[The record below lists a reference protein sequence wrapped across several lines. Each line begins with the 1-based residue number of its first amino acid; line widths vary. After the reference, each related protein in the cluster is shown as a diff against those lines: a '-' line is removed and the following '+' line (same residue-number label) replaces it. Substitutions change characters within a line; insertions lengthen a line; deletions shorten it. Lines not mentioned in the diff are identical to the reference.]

1 MQVREL
7 SQITWDIV
15 AFSLVYVFQNS
26 FCLKHPDS
34 VGQFLICLIWVHS
47 FNKPRAGPININK

>member
-7 SQITWDIV
+7 SQISWDIV
-15 AFSLVYVFQNS
+15 AFSLAYVFQNS

-34 VGQFLICLIWVHS
+34 VGQFLNWVRS
-47 FNKPRAGPININK
+47 FNKPRVGPINILK